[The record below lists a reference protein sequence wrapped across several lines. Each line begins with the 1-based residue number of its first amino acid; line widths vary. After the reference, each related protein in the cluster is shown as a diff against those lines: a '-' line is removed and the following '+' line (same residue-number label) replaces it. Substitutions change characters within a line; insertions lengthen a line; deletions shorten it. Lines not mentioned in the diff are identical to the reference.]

1 MTKPY
6 TQFTEQNPAQSLA
19 HYKATKKIQDVLL
32 ACFDQ
37 HGRWFY
43 HPYLDDDDCYDLPQ
57 RTISPNLLVNTFPNG
72 QTSLLC
78 SYLTQTESRDVIDFH
93 HVVGQIFLMN
103 ALRFSA
109 PNLQTVGGG
118 LTTES
123 ATIFRAQKLQTANG
137 DLNAKSATFFDA
149 PMLGAMASS
158 LMLKES
164 TMRTAVLAGC
174 RPQSLKPL
182 PGHSCCSTNYS

>member
-1 MTKPY
+1 MTKHY

-32 ACFDQ
+32 VCFDQ

-57 RTISPNLLVNTFPNG
+57 RTFPPNLLVNSFPNG

-93 HVVGQIFLMN
+93 HVAGQIFLMN

-109 PNLQTVGGG
+109 PNLQTV
-118 LTTES
+118 
-123 ATIFRAQKLQTANG
+123 KG
-137 DLNAKSATFFDA
+137 DLNAKSAIFFDA
-149 PMLGAMASS
+149 PMLGAMAIS

-182 PGHSCCSTNYS
+182 SEYSCCSNNNS